1 MVLESWVVTVTFRFD
16 SRLVDLSNRLV
27 LQRFTFYNGRRK
39 CQQKISAPTPRSK
52 YEPRLRC
59 KM

>member
-27 LQRFTFYNGRRK
+27 LQRFTFYNEDEART
-39 CQQKISAPTPRSK
+39 CYEEWAQKFSADISAF
-52 YEPRLRC
+52 RC